1 MKIENIK
8 INSFGKIN
16 DREYN
21 LSEKINLIY
30 GKNETGKSTLLKF
43 IQNIFYGTSKN
54 KKGKTFS
61 DYDLYKPWGEGDFSG
76 KIKYKLDSGKK
87 FEVYREFGKKN
98 PKIYNEKLEDIS
110 KEFNIDKNTGSEFFF
125 EQTKVDEFMFLS
137 SIVSMQQEVKLN
149 KQDQNIYIQKI
160 ANLAGTGD
168 DNISYKKAID
178 KLNKKQLDEI
188 GTDRSQGKPINL
200 SKNKINKYEEEIKE
214 LENYKQK
221 KYIIE
226 NEINKL
232 NNEVEKEKIKEKY
245 LKELKERKEIEKIE
259 IEKINFNKKII
270 EKNEELIK
278 QKNKELNLLLIQK
291 EKNNN
296 LENNKKNSDLN
307 NKTDINCINDIN
319 NKFKND
325 NINGINNEFKSDNT
339 NNISN
344 KLENK
349 YKSSEKNK
357 LDNKYE
363 INNINKYK
371 INNKIYF
378 TVIIAFAILNIISF
392 IITNN
397 MIISLFLIIPIIIT
411 LFIYYKKINKI
422 KKQNKKIEQKINKI
436 NYELNEKINY
446 LKNEIKLL
454 EKNNEEPKKEIEK
467 INEKI
472 NSELNLEKQ
481 KIKNKYIYKID
492 NDELNILFNCID
504 FNEVIDNIQNLI
516 RQKELDLNT
525 LELNKKNIINNL
537 EELVNLEELLELE
550 KQNYDEL
557 KEKND
562 KINTARILLQEAYE
576 KMKNS
581 VTPIFTSNLSYNIMQ
596 ISNGKYKKVT
606 VTDEDGIIVELQN
619 GEYVSAEK
627 LSGGTIE
634 QLYLSLRLSMVKE
647 ISNENMPIIL
657 DEAFAYYDDER
668 LENTLRFLID
678 NFKENQI
685 IMFTCT
691 NREKEIFNRLNI
703 NYNLIQ
709 LDN

>member
-1 MKIENIK
+1 MKIKNIK

-16 DREYN
+16 DREYDF
-21 LSEKINLIY
+21 SDKINLIY
-30 GKNETGKSTLLKF
+30 GKNEAGKSTLLKF

-54 KKGKTFS
+54 KKGKCFS
-61 DYDLYKPWGEGDFSG
+61 DYDLYKPWGDGDFSG
-76 KIKYKLDSGKK
+76 KIKYKLDSGKQ

-98 PKIYNEKLEDIS
+98 PKIYNENLEDIS
-110 KEFNIDKNTGSEFFF
+110 KQFNIDKNTGSEFFF

-200 SKNKINKYEEEIKE
+200 SINKINKYEDEIKE
-214 LENYKQK
+214 LEDYKQK
-221 KYIIE
+221 QYIIE
-226 NEINKL
+226 DEINQL
-232 NNEVEKEKIKEKY
+232 NNEIGKEKLKEKY
-245 LKELKERKEIEKIE
+245 LKELKEKKEFEKIE
-259 IEKINFNKKII
+259 IEKINLNKKIL
-270 EKNEELIK
+270 EKNEEIIK
-278 QKNKELNLLLIQK
+278 EKKQELNILLNQK
-291 EKNNN
+291 EKNNKYN
-296 LENNKKNSDLN
+296 KDAENKLNSKYEINSENKLN
-307 NKTDINCINDIN
+307 NKYKINDIN
-319 NKFKND
+319 ELNNKCKIND
-325 NINGINNEFKSDNT
+325 INRLN
-339 NNISN
+339 
-344 KLENK
+344 
-349 YKSSEKNK
+349 
-357 LDNKYE
+357 NKYE

-371 INNKIYF
+371 INSKIYF
-378 TVIIAFAILNIISF
+378 ILVFIFIILSIISF
-392 IITNN
+392 IITKNIN
-397 MIISLFLIIPIIIT
+397 LSLILLIPIIAIFSCY
-411 LFIYYKKINKI
+411 FIKRNKI
-422 KKQNKKIEQKINKI
+422 KKQNKKIKEKINKI
-436 NYELNEKINY
+436 NYELNDEINC
-446 LKNEIKLL
+446 LENEIKLL
-454 EKNNEEPKKEIEK
+454 EKNNEEPRKEIEK
-467 INEKI
+467 INQKI
-472 NSELNLEKQ
+472 NTEINIEKQ

-504 FNEVIDNIQNLI
+504 FNEVIENIQNLI
-516 RQKELDLNT
+516 RQKELNLNT

-537 EELVNLEELLELE
+537 ENLVSIQELLEIE
-550 KQNYDEL
+550 KQNYEEL

-562 KINTARILLQEAYE
+562 KINTVRILLGEAYE

-581 VTPIFTSNLSYNIMQ
+581 VTPKFTSNLSDNIMQ

-606 VTDEDGIIVELQN
+606 VNDEEGIIVELPN

-634 QLYLSLRLSMVKE
+634 QLYLSLRLSMAKE

-668 LENTLRFLID
+668 LENTLKFLTD

-685 IMFTCT
+685 ILFTCT
-691 NREKEIFNRLNI
+691 NREKEIFDKVNI